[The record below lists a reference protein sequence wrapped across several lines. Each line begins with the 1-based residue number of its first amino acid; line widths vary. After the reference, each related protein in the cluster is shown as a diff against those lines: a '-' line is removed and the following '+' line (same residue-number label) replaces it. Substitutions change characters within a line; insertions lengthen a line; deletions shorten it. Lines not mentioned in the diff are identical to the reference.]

1 MSHLKGV
8 VKMFK
13 QGQISRQEEIKELLW
28 AELYTKDSSWRKEL
42 SKEDKEILKL
52 IEDDFKNRERKQ

>member
-1 MSHLKGV
+1 
-8 VKMFK
+8 MFK